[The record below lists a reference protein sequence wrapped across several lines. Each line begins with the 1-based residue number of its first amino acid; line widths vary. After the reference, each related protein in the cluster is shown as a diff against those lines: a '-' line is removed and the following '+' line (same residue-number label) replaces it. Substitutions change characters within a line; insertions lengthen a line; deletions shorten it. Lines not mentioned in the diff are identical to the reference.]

1 MLLSEQILVSFLF
14 TSFYVVSLLVYRPKN
29 FSELCGSSFAF
40 IFAIGCLFAL
50 QEGISQTAY
59 VAICLLWIPL
69 TVDDAINQNVSAK
82 LLYSATA
89 VTVILSVVVQNRSI
103 LDVFIVA
110 VSIFCVF
117 CLVKYL
123 ESRVNKVLIG
133 DADYYACL
141 AFVSILPVS
150 AIGIWL
156 TIFPLLAI
164 LGFFVSYRV
173 SQQIP
178 MLPYMLAGWC
188 LVFTW
193 VNAVGY

>member
-1 MLLSEQILVSFLF
+1 MLLSEQILMSFLL
-14 TSFYVVSLLVYRPKN
+14 TSFFVVSLLVYRPKN

-50 QEGISQTAY
+50 KEGLCQTAY

-89 VTVILSVVVQNRSI
+89 VTVILSVVVQHRSI
-103 LDVFIVA
+103 LDVFIIA

-141 AFVSILPVS
+141 AFVSVLPVS
-150 AIGIWL
+150 TVGIWL
-156 TIFPLLAI
+156 VIFSGLGI
-164 LGFFVSYRV
+164 LGSFVSNRV
-173 SQQIP
+173 SQEIP
-178 MLPYMLAGWC
+178 LLPYMLAGWC
-188 LVFTW
+188 LVFTLLSS
-193 VNAVGY
+193 VDY

>member
-1 MLLSEQILVSFLF
+1 MLLSEQILASFLF
-14 TSFYVVSLLVYRPKN
+14 TLFFVLSLLVYRPKN

-50 QEGISQTAY
+50 KEGIIPTLY

-69 TVDDAINQNVSAK
+69 TVDDAINQKVSAK
-82 LLYSATA
+82 LLYSATL
-89 VTVILSVVVQNRSI
+89 VTVILSVVVQQRSI
-103 LDVFIVA
+103 LDVLIVA
-110 VSIFCVF
+110 ISIFCVF
-117 CLVKYL
+117 YWVKYL
-123 ESRVNKVLIG
+123 ESRVNKVWIG
-133 DADYYACL
+133 DADYYACF

-193 VNAVGY
+193 VNSVGY

>member
-1 MLLSEQILVSFLF
+1 MLLSEQILASFLF
-14 TSFYVVSLLVYRPKN
+14 TLFFVVSLLIYRPKN

-50 QEGISQTAY
+50 KEGISQTAY
-59 VAICLLWIPL
+59 IAICLLWIPL

-89 VTVILSVVVQNRSI
+89 VTVILSVVVQHRSI

-123 ESRVNKVLIG
+123 ESLVNKVLIG
-133 DADYYACL
+133 DADYYASF

-193 VNAVGY
+193 VNSVGY

>member
-1 MLLSEQILVSFLF
+1 MLLSEQILASFLF
-14 TSFYVVSLLVYRPKN
+14 TLFFVLSLLVYRPKN

-50 QEGISQTAY
+50 KEGIIPTLY

-89 VTVILSVVVQNRSI
+89 VTVILSVVVQHRSI
-103 LDVFIVA
+103 LDVCIVA

-123 ESRVNKVLIG
+123 ESRVNKFLIG

-141 AFVSILPVS
+141 AFVSTLPVS

-193 VNAVGY
+193 VNSVGY

>member
-14 TSFYVVSLLVYRPKN
+14 TLFFVVSLLVYRPKN

-50 QEGISQTAY
+50 KEGLCQTAY

-89 VTVILSVVVQNRSI
+89 VTVILSVVVQHRSI
-103 LDVFIVA
+103 LDVFIIA

-123 ESRVNKVLIG
+123 ESRVNRVWIG
-133 DADYYACL
+133 DADYFACF
-141 AFVSILPVS
+141 AFVSVLPVS
-150 AIGIWL
+150 TVGIWL
-156 TIFPLLAI
+156 VIFSGLGI
-164 LGFFVSYRV
+164 LGSFVSNRV
-173 SQQIP
+173 SQEIP
-178 MLPYMLAGWC
+178 LLPYMLAGWC
-188 LVFTW
+188 LVFTLLSS
-193 VNAVGY
+193 VDY

>member
-1 MLLSEQILVSFLF
+1 MLLSEQILASFLF
-14 TSFYVVSLLVYRPKN
+14 TLFFVVSLLVCCPKN

-50 QEGISQTAY
+50 KEGISQTLY

-82 LLYSATA
+82 LLYSATL
-89 VTVILSVVVQNRSI
+89 VTVILSVIVQHRSI

-110 VSIFCVF
+110 ISIFCVF

-123 ESRVNKVLIG
+123 ESRVNKVWIG

-193 VNAVGY
+193 VNSVGY